1 MRLLREFPLKMSKI
15 CAFLFL
21 KFDTMRS
28 LFQLLNVFN
37 LNVIEPFWIN
47 TDLKLK
53 NFLFLVQQLIEK
65 TNREK
70 AYISDLNSKLNT
82 ISVDSSNLKPIL
94 PDTSMLSVQ
103 ELYDNEKLIIN
114 ENKLLEV
121 SYFKIEMLFYQV
133 DCHLYILII

>member
-37 LNVIEPFWIN
+37 LNVIEPFCIN

>member
-1 MRLLREFPLKMSKI
+1 MYKHRSKI
-15 CAFLFL
+15 
-21 KFDTMRS
+21 KY
-28 LFQLLNVFN
+28 
-37 LNVIEPFWIN
+37 
-47 TDLKLK
+47 
-53 NFLFLVQQLIEK
+53 FLFLVQQLIEK

-70 AYISDLNSKLNT
+70 AYINDLNSKLNT

-103 ELYDNEKLIIN
+103 ELYDNEKLIMN

-133 DCHLYILII
+133 DCHLYILI

>member
-1 MRLLREFPLKMSKI
+1 MYKHRSKI
-15 CAFLFL
+15 
-21 KFDTMRS
+21 KY
-28 LFQLLNVFN
+28 
-37 LNVIEPFWIN
+37 
-47 TDLKLK
+47 
-53 NFLFLVQQLIEK
+53 FLFLVQQLIEK

-70 AYISDLNSKLNT
+70 AYINDLNSKLNT

-94 PDTSMLSVQ
+94 PDTCMLSVQ

-133 DCHLYILII
+133 DCHLYILI

>member
-1 MRLLREFPLKMSKI
+1 MYKHRSKI
-15 CAFLFL
+15 
-21 KFDTMRS
+21 KY
-28 LFQLLNVFN
+28 
-37 LNVIEPFWIN
+37 
-47 TDLKLK
+47 
-53 NFLFLVQQLIEK
+53 FLFLVQQLIEK

-70 AYISDLNSKLNT
+70 AYINDLNSKLNT

-133 DCHLYILII
+133 DCHLYILI